1 MSQVPTGNTI
11 PIVIYIDGIWEV
23 VGEATVDEDEV
34 VAQINPILGDKILE
48 AVKEG
53 TLSSISI
60 GFNREDNVLEPFTS
74 RYKE

>member
-1 MSQVPTGNTI
+1 MSQEQMAETI
-11 PIVIYIDGIWEV
+11 PIVIYIDGVWEV
-23 VGEATVDEDEV
+23 IGQATVDEDEV

-74 RYKE
+74 RHT